1 MREIQETQVRPLG
14 WEDSPGG
21 WQPTPVFLPGKSHGQ
36 RSLGGHSPWGGK
48 ESDTTE
54 RLITHAHSIQQPR
67 TNLVTSPPAA
77 NPPVAPYCPW
87 AGGQILPH
95 CVLRPCPPLHP
106 CFASTPFL
114 ALSVMLDWPLVSLD
128 PPSTLLP
135 LLQGLCTCLSSAWN
149 TLSHI
154 PSIHSHL
161 VIAIAPK
168 YHLLREACSDC
179 RSRSTPPLVPFAA
192 AATLLFVICLR
203 DYLTHICCSS

>member
-1 MREIQETQVRPLG
+1 MVFLPLLVWVSRLSPSSVETTPEKRSSRSAFPRGWDVGFIGGGKSRPPSESTLLRPIAPWAG
-14 WEDSPGG
+14 QGP
-21 WQPTPVFLPGKSHGQ
+21 PAPVTHTPILLPGKSHGR
-36 RSLGGHSPWGGK
+36 RSLVGCSPWGGK

-54 RLITHAHSIQQPR
+54 RLITHAHSIQQPG

-149 TLSHI
+149 TLTSS
-154 PSIHSHL
+154 P
-161 VIAIAPK
+161 PK
-168 YHLLREACSDC
+168 KA
-179 RSRSTPPLVPFAA
+179 
-192 AATLLFVICLR
+192 
-203 DYLTHICCSS
+203 LTD